1 MDINLPCEASWA
13 ANTERKTIM
22 PVDTYAEGAEY
33 AWDEMKWH

>member
-33 AWDEMKWH
+33 A